1 MEAVKSINVIKL
13 VRINMVEQLQ
23 KLLMAKFKVK
33 RHSIPNLV
41 MVKEDERLRYMVRAI
56 NKPNIRWTVNFVFG
70 VAPMYV
76 Q

>member
-1 MEAVKSINVIKL
+1 
-13 VRINMVEQLQ
+13 MV
-23 KLLMAKFKVK
+23 KFKVK
-33 RHSIPNLV
+33 RHSILNLV